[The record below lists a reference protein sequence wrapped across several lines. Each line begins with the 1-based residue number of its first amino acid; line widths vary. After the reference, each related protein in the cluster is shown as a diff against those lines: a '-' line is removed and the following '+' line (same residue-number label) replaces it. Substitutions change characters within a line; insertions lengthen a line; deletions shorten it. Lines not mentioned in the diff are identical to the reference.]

1 MNRAR
6 ILLVLTCLS
15 IPAAVAAQAAPAAT
29 PAGPAPE
36 PAPAAPAPAAPAPAA
51 PVQQPAPGTAPAPTP
66 TDTAA
71 AAPAQE
77 VAPRSAEELTIEGLE
92 VQPGGLTAEETAR
105 RALAASTDV
114 AQKRA
119 EIEQADQRIRQTTIQ
134 FFPQL
139 TLRAGYTRT
148 SPVNIAFG
156 GGGASVV
163 AQLAGVL
170 HVGDCPGDPMNTCLL
185 DKSGKPVQAVA
196 GAQVFKF
203 PENNWL
209 MSAGLTVPLSDYVLR
224 LAHASDA
231 AKADQKAAHYAER
244 AEELRVQTDAR
255 ALYFN
260 WVRANGQVFIA
271 RKALERNNARLEDA
285 KVAFQVGTLTKAD
298 LLRLEALVANSQQG
312 VVQADS
318 FTRLAAAQLAIIM
331 HDEKS
336 EQYRIGESAHP
347 TAAVTDLDPTAM
359 RKVVYEAWQRRLELR
374 ALESSQKSV
383 ELGEKAVRAGSWP
396 RLDGTADATY
406 ANPNPRYF
414 PPANVWNGS
423 WSAGVVASWNITDAF
438 LNDARADELA
448 AQGEKLRAQYVGLQ
462 AAIANEVVS
471 AQLDTGKAKTA
482 LDTSEVA
489 LRAAEEAYRVT
500 TDLFRVGR
508 ATTTDLID
516 AETELL
522 SAKLANTNAR
532 IDLTIAGLRLT
543 HATGQDAP
551 PR

>member
-6 ILLVLTCLS
+6 FLLIFPLLS
-15 IPAAVAAQAAPAAT
+15 IGAGVHAQAAPAAPVT
-29 PAGPAPE
+29 PQPTTQPQAAGPAVDNAT
-36 PAPAAPAPAAPAPAA
+36 PA
-51 PVQQPAPGTAPAPTP
+51 
-66 TDTAA
+66 
-71 AAPAQE
+71 E
-77 VAPRSAEELTIEGLE
+77 VTPRSSEELQIEGLE
-92 VQPGGLTAEETAR
+92 VQPGGLTADETAR

-114 AQKRA
+114 MQKRA

-139 TLRAGYTRT
+139 TVRAGYTRT

-156 GGGASVV
+156 GGGATVV
-163 AQLAGVL
+163 AQLAGVVK
-170 HVGDCPGDPMNTCLL
+170 VGDCPDMTGQCLL
-185 DKSGKPVQAVA
+185 DPKGNAIRAVSGN
-196 GAQVFKF
+196 QVFHF

-209 MSAGLTVPLSDYVLR
+209 LTAGLTVPLSDYVLR

-231 AKADQKAAHYAER
+231 AKADQKAARFAER

-285 KVAFQVGTLTKAD
+285 KVGFQVGTLTKAD
-298 LLRLEALVANSQQG
+298 LLRLQALVANSQQT
-312 VVQADS
+312 VQQAES
-318 FTRLAAAQLAIIM
+318 FTQLAGAQLAIIM
-331 HDEKS
+331 RDEKS
-336 EQYRIGESAHP
+336 DRYRIGEGARP
-347 TAAVTDLDPTAM
+347 ATMVTELDAPGM
-359 RKVVYEAWQRRLELR
+359 RKLVGDAWQRRLELR
-374 ALESSQKSV
+374 ALENSQKSI

-396 RLDGTADATY
+396 RLDAVADATY

-423 WSAGVVASWNITDAF
+423 WSAGVVASWNISDAF
-438 LNDARADELA
+438 LNDARGDELA
-448 AQGEKLRAQYVGLQ
+448 AQGEKLRAQYIGLQ

-471 AQLDTGKAKTA
+471 AQLDAGKAKTA

-489 LRAAEEAYRVT
+489 LQAAEEAYRVT
-500 TDLFRVGR
+500 TDLFHVGR
-508 ATTTDLID
+508 ATTTDLIE

-543 HATGQDAP
+543 HATGQDASA
-551 PR
+551 R

>member
-1 MNRAR
+1 MTC
-6 ILLVLTCLS
+6 VLDKNGN
-15 IPAAVAAQAAPAAT
+15 VASVAPAT
-29 PAGPAPE
+29 
-36 PAPAAPAPAAPAPAA
+36 
-51 PVQQPAPGTAPAPTP
+51 
-66 TDTAA
+66 
-71 AAPAQE
+71 
-77 VAPRSAEELTIEGLE
+77 
-92 VQPGGLTAEETAR
+92 
-105 RALAASTDV
+105 
-114 AQKRA
+114 
-119 EIEQADQRIRQTTIQ
+119 
-134 FFPQL
+134 
-139 TLRAGYTRT
+139 
-148 SPVNIAFG
+148 
-156 GGGASVV
+156 
-163 AQLAGVL
+163 
-170 HVGDCPGDPMNTCLL
+170 
-185 DKSGKPVQAVA
+185 
-196 GAQVFKF
+196 AQVFSF
-203 PENNWL
+203 PVNNWL
-209 MSAGLTVPLSDYVLR
+209 LSAGLTVPLSDYVLR

-231 AKADQKAAHYAER
+231 AKADQKAARYAEN

-285 KVAFQVGTLTKAD
+285 KVAFEVGTLTKAD

-312 VVQADS
+312 VVQAES
-318 FTRLAAAQLAIIM
+318 FTRLAGSQLAIIM
-331 HDEKS
+331 RDEKS
-336 EQYRIGESAHP
+336 NEYRIGESAHP
-347 TAAVTDLDPTAM
+347 TANDTELDAPGM
-359 RKVVYEAWQRRLELR
+359 RKLVYDAWQRRLELR
-374 ALESSQKSV
+374 ALENSQKSL

-396 RLDGTADATY
+396 RLDATADATY

-438 LNDARADELA
+438 LYDARGDELA
-448 AQGEKLRAQYVGLQ
+448 AQGQKLRAQYAGMQ
-462 AAIANEVVS
+462 AAIANEVIS

-522 SAKLANTNAR
+522 TAKLANTNAR